1 VKRARSPGPSPAVSP
16 NISGLLIAI
25 SGHRKSFHAE
35 RNAKMAS
42 AASTESGRMIREK
55 TCQGPAPSMRA
66 ASSSS
71 RGMVRKNWRR
81 RKTPKAKS
89 MAASGTIRPW

>member
-1 VKRARSPGPSPAVSP
+1 M
-16 NISGLLIAI
+16 

-35 RNAKMAS
+35 RKAKMAS
-42 AASTESGRMIREK
+42 AASTGCDSGRMIREK

-71 RGMVRKNWRR
+71 RGIVRKNWRS
-81 RKTPKAKS
+81 RKTPNAKS